1 MMKRFLALLM
11 CACLLAGL
19 AGCKT
24 QAEDVEKEAEETAK
38 NTYRVYTPDEENIV
52 FDETE
57 QITYVNNMLMVV
69 FDEDASKDDV
79 ASLVES
85 VEGKVIET
93 VPSIR
98 QYQIQIPERD
108 LQGLAELVAR
118 VEQNDCVLFAH
129 YDEVYESPENADMP
143 ADPWD
148 GDVNE
153 NDWTDEDIDG
163 SNWWMELIDVPG
175 AWEYSE
181 YFSKIKIGV
190 LDTGFDTKH
199 EDLDLKLLGGA
210 KGQGKDHGTHVAGI
224 IGAKHNKKGIS
235 GIVKKSE
242 LICVDCLSAINWQT
256 DSNVYVGLAAV
267 VEAGAKVVNMS
278 MGDKGDGSCADW
290 IVAQR
295 ARKASGYMG
304 ELLHEHDFI
313 VVQSAGNDGRDALNN
328 NFFASV
334 TPENCVK
341 YGSGRSSAEDICSRI
356 LVVANI
362 SSQLNKSQSY
372 FLAPGS
378 NYGTQVDIAAPG
390 GVNRLDA
397 NGNTVVDIDKGV
409 YSTVSKNQYALSA
422 GTSMAAP
429 MVSGVAALVWSVSDR
444 FTGSQVADIVCS
456 NTVGTINGDQY
467 NGSYGLLN
475 ARAAVEEAVRLV
487 NGEERIETGETVEAD
502 TDGVQYEIVRW
513 DASAHDASGASTENC
528 YYEYLRILGDSPAY
542 QKIND
547 VLYSRA
553 ERYMSASSGEELA
566 ALDPIGD
573 CYKNAWTSVTY
584 NKNSILGITVTADE
598 YTGGNTSH
606 GYFSHYFYDVNTGE
620 EATLPV
626 LTGMEEEE
634 LLPLLR
640 QIAWEGLQEQL
651 GDALFP
657 GVEERVANMQ
667 LEEFKYFVR
676 DGEIFIEFEQYD
688 VAAGA
693 FGETVIPTGLYLPE

>member
-1 MMKRFLALLM
+1 MIMKRFLALLM

-24 QAEDVEKEAEETAK
+24 QAEDVEKEPEETAE

-129 YDEVYESPENADMP
+129 YDEVHESPENADMP

-148 GDVNE
+148 GDVDE
-153 NDWTDEDIDG
+153 QDWTDEDIDG

-199 EDLDLKLLGGA
+199 EDLDLQLLGGA

-224 IGAKHNKKGIS
+224 IGAKHNNKGIS
-235 GIVKKSE
+235 GIVKKSK
-242 LICVDCLSAINWQT
+242 LICVDCENALNTHT
-256 DSNVYVGLAAV
+256 DSNVYVGLAQV
-267 VEAGAKVVNMS
+267 VDAGAKVVNVS
-278 MGDKGDGSCADW
+278 MGDNNQQQCSDQT
-290 IVAQR
+290 VARR
-295 ARKASGYMG
+295 ASAASGYMAM
-304 ELLHEHDFI
+304 LLKDYDFL
-313 VVQSAGNDGRDALNN
+313 VVQSAGNKGRDALYNDL
-328 NFFASV
+328 FASV
-334 TPENCVK
+334 TPENCVNF
-341 YGSGRSSAEDICSRI
+341 GEGWSTPEDICSRI
-356 LVVANI
+356 VVVANI
-362 SSQLNKSQSY
+362 SSQLNKSESY
-372 FLAPGS
+372 FLALGS
-378 NYGTQVDIAAPG
+378 NYGAQVDIAAPG
-390 GVNRLDA
+390 GVKKSD
-397 NGNTVVDIDKGV
+397 GSMDIDKGV

-429 MVSGVAALVWSVSDR
+429 MVAGVAALVWSVSDR
-444 FTGSQVADIVCS
+444 FTGDQVADIVCS
-456 NTVGTINGDQY
+456 NTAGAINGDQY

-475 ARAAVEEAVRLV
+475 AKAAVEEAVRLV

-513 DASAHDASGASTENC
+513 DASAHDASGASTENY

-542 QKIND
+542 QKINEL
-547 VLYSRA
+547 LYSRA

-573 CYKNAWTSVTY
+573 CYKNAWTRVTY
-584 NKNSILGITVTADE
+584 NKNGILGITVTADE

-620 EATLPV
+620 EATIEV
-626 LTGMEEEE
+626 LVGMEEEE

-667 LEEFKYFVR
+667 LDEFKYFVR